1 MGKQK
6 TAKSVSVP
14 GMPSETA
21 PVRQVLTPF
30 YASQATQEN
39 PWYSPLSSA
48 YSNVLGQA
56 QYQLPQETQ
65 NVLNQMVAT
74 GSPYQGDITQSP
86 IYRGAQAGYQA
97 FVEPALANVREQQ
110 SRLGALRGSDTS
122 LLEGEAVGRIGEQ
135 MITQILPQILA
146 DYQSAVGRQ
155 MQAIPMQEQ
164 AQLFPA
170 QAISQYAT
178 PAGLLESPEW
188 LYPLLQLASQY
199 GTVGAGQVSQSAGY
213 TPNFQAGC
221 CFIMLE
227 AGDLTEKV
235 KKLRDELF
243 PPNSFV
249 AKGYKKMARWL
260 VPMMRK
266 HSVIKSLV
274 KHLMTHPIA
283 KFCETK
289 NLALIPICLFWT
301 TTWEF
306 YGKWIGGQEISVK

>member
-1 MGKQK
+1 MGSKK
-6 TAKSVSVP
+6 TKSVTAP
-14 GMPSETA
+14 GMPTETA
-21 PVRQVLTPF
+21 GVRNVLTPF
-30 YASQATQEN
+30 YTQQATQEN

-74 GSPYQGDITQSP
+74 GSPYQGNITQSP
-86 IYRGAQAGYQA
+86 IYQGAQQGYQA
-97 FVEPALANVREQQ
+97 FVDPMLADIREQQ
-110 SRLGALRGSDTS
+110 SKLGALRGSDTA
-122 LLEGEAVGRIGEQ
+122 LLESAGVGRIGEQ
-135 MITQILPQILA
+135 MMTQVLPQILS

-170 QAISQYAT
+170 QAVSQYAQ
-178 PAGLLESPEW
+178 PAGQIESPDW

-199 GTVGAGQVSQSAGY
+199 ATAGAGQVGQSTGY

-235 KKLRDELF
+235 RKLRDKLF
-243 PPNSFV
+243 PPDSFV

-266 HSVIKSLV
+266 RSVIKSLV
-274 KHLMTHPIA
+274 KCLITHPIA

-289 NLALIPICLFWT
+289 NSALIPICLFWA
-301 TTWEF
+301 TTWEL
-306 YGKWIGGQEISVK
+306 YGRWRGGQEIGVK